1 MPAMAVQ
8 CGELLSTC
16 SRNAKFVP
24 IVRNSALVIAGRASQ
39 IGLIKQSRALR

>member
-1 MPAMAVQ
+1 MWRIAVDVQ
-8 CGELLSTC
+8 LEC
-16 SRNAKFVP
+16 KFMP